1 MGPGKLEEGLSADL
15 APLGQR
21 DTRVGLVR
29 VLVVEDHPLMAEAI
43 IYALRG
49 QKWIEVVGTS
59 ATAEEAVS
67 LAGSLHPDV
76 VILDLRLG
84 RRTQSTNHT
93 AKCVA
98 EAAPSARII
107 VYSAYVTHALVW
119 QLAGIGVLGYVSKAE
134 PTEILVESVAAVSA
148 GHVFYSSEVR
158 AVSQASQTEFDEGA
172 RAITA
177 REAEVVQ
184 LIAEGHTNPE
194 IASCLSVSVS
204 AVIKFIASAF
214 RKLGA
219 TNRLELVLRAARAG
233 LIIIDE

>member
-1 MGPGKLEEGLSADL
+1 VGPGKLEEGLSADL

-119 QLAGIGVLGYVSKAE
+119 QLAGIGVLGYVFKSE
-134 PTEILVESVAAVSA
+134 PTAVLVQAVAAVSH
-148 GHVFYSSEVR
+148 GHTFYSSEVR
-158 AVSQASQTEFDEGA
+158 SLAQEAHTEFDEGA
-172 RAITA
+172 GALSPS
-177 REAEVVQ
+177 EALPQTDQACV
-184 LIAEGHTNPE
+184 
-194 IASCLSVSVS
+194 
-204 AVIKFIASAF
+204 
-214 RKLGA
+214 
-219 TNRLELVLRAARAG
+219 RAG
-233 LIIIDE
+233 WQALRSRSRLRDRSGAGCAPGDGPSQTVVAL